1 MMRILQ
7 GINYQDVS
15 KKAAN
20 IFFAQIIMK
29 QNSVLGLATG
39 STPIGIYKQLV
50 EWYEKGDLDFSQI
63 TTVNLDEYK
72 GLAATDE
79 QSYRYFMNHN
89 LFDHINVDINKTY
102 VPNGMETNSEKACKE
117 YDQLIEKIG
126 RIDLQLLGIGENG
139 HIGFNEPAK
148 YFEKQTHC
156 VDLTE
161 STIKANSRLFKNIE
175 DVPKQAYTM
184 GIKSIM
190 SAKKILLVATGKAKA
205 NALAAALNGPVTSEV
220 PASILQFH
228 PNVTVVADSEALK
241 NIKL

>member
-1 MMRILQ
+1 MRILQ

>member
-1 MMRILQ
+1 M
-7 GINYQDVS
+7 
-15 KKAAN
+15 
-20 IFFAQIIMK
+20 
-29 QNSVLGLATG
+29 
-39 STPIGIYKQLV
+39 
-50 EWYEKGDLDFSQI
+50 
-63 TTVNLDEYK
+63 DEYK
-72 GLAATDE
+72 GLAGTDE

-89 LFDHINVDINKTY
+89 LFDHINVNINKTY

-228 PNVTVVADSEALK
+228 PNVTVVADGEALK

>member
-1 MMRILQ
+1 MRIIQ

-63 TTVNLDEYK
+63 TTINLDEYK
-72 GLAATDE
+72 GLTGTDE
-79 QSYRYFMNHN
+79 QSYRYFMNYN